1 MDDVVDSP
9 WRKDSVGFGRMAEL
23 SPQVCILHVDMDA
36 FFASV
41 EVLDNPSLMGKPV
54 IVGGTGDRG
63 VVAACTYAARAFG
76 VHSAMPIVRAR
87 QLCREAI
94 VLPGRF
100 DRYQE
105 ISAQVH
111 EVFKEVTDLIE
122 PIGLDEA
129 FLDVA
134 PARRRLGDA
143 VFIANLLRARI
154 REVTQLEAC
163 VGVGQSK
170 MMAKLASK
178 RAKPRATKAGV
189 TPGQGVF
196 VVLPQA
202 EEAFLRPLP
211 IRALWGVGPATA
223 DRLERVGLATVGQVA
238 DLDLSVL
245 QALVGTAAGEQ
256 LFAMSHGVDRERVV
270 GGRAMKA
277 MSQEQTFA
285 TDLQD
290 KEALRAVIANQ
301 AERLASSLRSKDLRG
316 RTVTLKVRYAD
327 FHQVTRSATQTHG
340 VSTGKAISTV
350 ADGLLNDLP
359 LLGGVRLIGV
369 SVSGLID
376 AGPEQMALFSEQT
389 QPQDVEASWQ
399 VVDETVDAIRAK
411 FGNNAVGLARNL
423 KPKGLDDVTKQR
435 NERFGPEA
443 EDLTSS

>member
-1 MDDVVDSP
+1 MV
-9 WRKDSVGFGRMAEL
+9 EL
-23 SPQVCILHVDMDA
+23 PSQVSILHVDMDA

-41 EVLDNPSLMGKPV
+41 EVLDNPSLKGLPV

-76 VHSAMPIVRAR
+76 VHSAMPMVRAR
-87 QLCREAI
+87 QLCPKAI

-105 ISAQVH
+105 VSAQVH
-111 EVFKEVTDLIE
+111 EVFREVTDLIE

-143 VFIANLLRARI
+143 AQIAHLLRERI
-154 REVTQLEAC
+154 RTVTGLEAC

-178 RAKPRATKAGV
+178 QAKPRASKAGV
-189 TPGQGVF
+189 TPGKGIVIL
-196 VVLPQA
+196 LPED

-223 DRLERVGLATVGQVA
+223 DRLERVGLSTVGNVA

-245 QALVGTAAGEQ
+245 QALVGAAAGEH
-256 LFAMSHGVDRERVV
+256 LFAMSHGLDREPVV

-285 TDLQD
+285 TDCLD
-290 KEALRAVIANQ
+290 KAFLAEVIANQ
-301 AERLASSLRSKDLRG
+301 AERLASSLRSKELRA

-327 FHQVTRSATQTHG
+327 FHQVTRSSTQPHG
-340 VSTGKAISTV
+340 LSAGKAIAQV
-350 ADGLLNDLP
+350 AVSLLQQLP
-359 LLGGVRLIGV
+359 LLGGIRLIGV
-369 SVSGLID
+369 SVSGFMDL
-376 AGPEQMALFSEQT
+376 GPEQMALFGEAER
-389 QPQDVEASWQ
+389 PQDVDASWQ
-399 VVDETVDAIRAK
+399 AVDEAVDAIRAK
-411 FGNNAVGLARNL
+411 FGNSAVGLARNL
-423 KPKGLDDVTKQR
+423 NPEGIRDVTKQR

-443 EDLTSS
+443 DPTTPN